1 MGVESTKLV
10 VEPGAGRT
18 GKLAMVAYQ
27 FQHYSPNMAVILPVL
42 LSILAEKTS
51 TIYTSFFWNMQLNQ
65 CPAEPG
71 SAFYLCSPDE
81 GNLVT

>member
-1 MGVESTKLV
+1 
-10 VEPGAGRT
+10 
-18 GKLAMVAYQ
+18 
-27 FQHYSPNMAVILPVL
+27 MAVILPVL

-71 SAFYLCSPDE
+71 SALACRGKL
-81 GNLVT
+81 GNLIISAQFTRL